1 MSGRKRTAAA
11 LIAAVLIGTVVLT
24 APSAIPTKGTT
35 MSKLPSTGPS
45 LQRYLRQQARTA
57 QRQQQSSSFNRSG
70 LSPTA
75 EGVTTVDGELDVTG
89 ALVVDGSETVN
100 GPLAVHGT
108 AAFDGNTTI
117 GGNAAIT
124 GTLSLPAGIIN
135 NDALT
140 SPVEPESRWLDASN
154 FGLTTAWVAKVTI
167 SVVVPAGFTQMQVM
181 AAGRLN
187 AVNSTAAADAL
198 YSKITIGAAT
208 QSGFPIPVLA
218 GGANTSVTALTTT
231 LTGLTSGGTVSIVLW
246 GLTGN
251 AAWATSAA
259 NAADLSVSLLW
270 LR

>member
-89 ALVVDGSETVN
+89 ILNVS
-100 GPLAVHGT
+100 
-108 AAFDGNTTI
+108 GNTVI
-117 GGNAAIT
+117 D
-124 GTLSLPAGIIN
+124 GTLSLPAGIIDN
-135 NDALT
+135 AALT
-140 SPVEPESRWLDASN
+140 SPVVPASRWLDASN

-231 LTGLTSGGTVSIVLW
+231 LTGLASGGTVDIVLW